1 MPMKSILI
9 CDDEPIIR
17 MGLKQLLVG
26 LGFTDIFE
34 GADGEAAVA
43 LALEKVPDIA
53 ILDIS
58 MPKKDGITAATE
70 IRRRLKIPIIFLTA
84 CQDAE
89 VMSRGIKAGVA
100 AILSK
105 PVRGEELWPAI
116 ELAFAHN
123 EEIERLKEEV
133 DDLKETLETRKMIER
148 AKGLLM
154 KNHGLSEPEAFRK
167 MQKLAMDKR
176 KSLRQIAEAILLME

>member
-1 MPMKSILI
+1 MKRILI

-17 MGLKQLLVG
+17 MGLKRLLET
-26 LGFTDIFE
+26 LGFDEIIE
-34 GADGEAAVA
+34 GGDGEAAVL
-43 LALEKVPDIA
+43 LALSKVPDIA

-58 MPKKDGITAATE
+58 MPKKDGITAASE
-70 IRRRLKIPIIFLTA
+70 IRQRLKIPIIFLTA
-84 CQDAE
+84 CLEPE
-89 VMSRGIKAGVA
+89 VVSRAIKVGVA
-100 AILSK
+100 AVLSK
-105 PVRGEELWPAI
+105 PVRTEELWPAI

-123 EEIERLKEEV
+123 EEVENLKEQVE
-133 DDLKETLETRKMIER
+133 DLKETLETRKQIER

>member
-1 MPMKSILI
+1 MNRILI

-17 MGLKQLLVG
+17 MGLKQMLAG
-26 LGFTDIFE
+26 MGFDEIIE
-34 GADGEAAVA
+34 GSDGEAAVR
-43 LALEKVPDIA
+43 LALGEVPDIA
-53 ILDIS
+53 VLDIS
-58 MPKKDGITAATE
+58 MPKKDGIAAAGE
-70 IRRRLKIPIIFLTA
+70 IRQRLKIPIIFLTA
-84 CQDAE
+84 CLEPE
-89 VMSRGIKAGVA
+89 VVSRAIKVGVA
-100 AILSK
+100 AVLSK
-105 PVRGEELWPAI
+105 PVRAEELWPAI

-123 EEIERLKEEV
+123 DEVERLKEQV
-133 DDLKETLETRKMIER
+133 DDLKETLETRKQIER

>member
-1 MPMKSILI
+1 MKRILI

-17 MGLKQLLVG
+17 MGLKQLLAG
-26 LGFTDIFE
+26 LGFDEIIE
-34 GADGEAAVA
+34 GADGEAAVSLA
-43 LALEKVPDIA
+43 LAEIPDIA
-53 ILDIS
+53 VLDIS

-70 IRRRLKIPIIFLTA
+70 IRKRLKIPIIFLTA

-89 VMSRGIKAGVA
+89 TVSRAIKAGVA
-100 AILSK
+100 AVLSK

-123 EEIERLKEEV
+123 EEVEKLKEQV
-133 DDLKETLETRKMIER
+133 DDLKETLETRKFIER
-148 AKGLLM
+148 AKGVLM
-154 KNHGLSEPEAFRK
+154 KNHGLTEPEAFRK